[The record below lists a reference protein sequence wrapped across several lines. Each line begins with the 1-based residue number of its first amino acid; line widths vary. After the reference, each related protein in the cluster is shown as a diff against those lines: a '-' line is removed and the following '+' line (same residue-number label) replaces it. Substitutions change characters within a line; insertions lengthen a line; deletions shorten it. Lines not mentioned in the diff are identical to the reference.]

1 MKLAVL
7 AAGAALFSGLA
18 CSAAPAAITQENFP
32 PKITADLVALC
43 TAQKNDPLFAAAI
56 NYCQGF
62 VEGVVETALSY
73 AAVGLQSHRPF
84 CLPSPPPALDQAAS
98 DFASWATSDP
108 TRLDQPALVGLIKY
122 LIDSYPCHQAV
133 TQRVKP

>member
-1 MKLAVL
+1 MRLGVL

-18 CSAAPAAITQENFP
+18 SSAASAAITQDNFP
-32 PKITADLVALC
+32 PKNTADLVALC
-43 TAQKNDPLFAAAI
+43 SAQRSDPLFAAAI

-62 VEGVVETALSY
+62 VEGAVETALSY

-84 CLPSPPPALDQAAS
+84 CLPSPPPALDQAVS

-108 TRLDQPALVGLIKY
+108 TRLDQPALVGLISY
-122 LIDSYPCHQAV
+122 LIDRHPCHQAV
-133 TQRVKP
+133 TQRGKP